1 MCDLFGKVQAGQ
13 VFVLN
18 DDRLVKVTY
27 AERDA
32 KGRPVVIYHGIDEVI
47 NVDYL
52 ADFMNQ
58 VTEWPS

>member
-13 VFVLN
+13 VFVLGEG
-18 DDRLVKVTY
+18 RHVKVTY

-32 KGRPVVIYHGIDEVI
+32 KDRPVVIYHGIDEVI
-47 NVDYL
+47 DVDYL
-52 ADFMNQ
+52 ADFLNK